1 MADRLENSVQNSVE
15 DSVENSARPTAGGTA
30 RHTESA
36 LVLMAR
42 ALGSPAAAAAKLAR
56 LARLLVG
63 YAFPAELSARLARLH
78 ALGIIEVVPSPLQ
91 LVCGARDMVR
101 FWIVPAAAD
110 YYADQQLSFAFH
122 QLLRFLDEP
131 ASLADP
137 VGFFSTRDGI
147 IGHLMQVVHANP
159 LYDLELLQMFPD
171 GLSEL
176 EHQLEQ
182 MLAGTHP
189 RAAAIGAIVEEP
201 EYHGQLLGYVRRFQ
215 KDPTTPAPLR
225 SNVSASERFLRL
237 ERTFGSLRTAM
248 RYCCRLPS
256 TPLAAARHLL
266 RVKEFPHHLG
276 EAAPE

>member
-1 MADRLENSVQNSVE
+1 MKTDTQQSLDGQAASGPADL
-15 DSVENSARPTAGGTA
+15 GGQTA
-30 RHTESA
+30 RHTASP
-36 LVLMAR
+36 LRLMAQ
-42 ALGSPAAAAAKLAR
+42 ALGTPAQAAAKLGR
-56 LARLLVG
+56 LVKLLGG
-63 YAFPAELSARLARLH
+63 YVFPAELAARLGRLH
-78 ALGIIEVVPSPLQ
+78 ALGIIEVVPAPLQ

-110 YYADQQLSFAFH
+110 YYEGQKLSFAFH

-137 VGFFSTRDGI
+137 VGFFSTEDGI

-159 LYDLELLQMFPD
+159 LYDLELLQMFPS

-176 EHQLEQ
+176 ERQLEQ

-201 EYHGQLLGYVRRFQ
+201 DYHGRLLDFVRRFRQ
-215 KDPTTPAPLR
+215 DPGTPAPLR
-225 SNVSASERFLRL
+225 DNVSASERFLRL

-248 RYCCRLPS
+248 RYFCRLPS
-256 TPLAAARHLL
+256 TPLGAARHLL
-266 RVKEFPHHLG
+266 LVKEFPEHLG
-276 EAAPE
+276 EGG